1 MTKEIFTS
9 VGVIFILL
17 FLAAW
22 PTENF
27 N

>member
-1 MTKEIFTS
+1 MTNKIFTS

-17 FLAAW
+17 YLTGW